1 MKHINESINNSI
13 NEARE
18 VAFRVSFNDAKDK
31 EGLPISATILVDR
44 ADKNEFRTF
53 LSKEIYNIFSTAED
67 ENGNPIED

>member
-18 VAFRVSFNDAKDK
+18 VAFRVAFNDAKDK

-44 ADKNEFRTF
+44 TNKNEFRTF
-53 LSKEIYNIFSTAED
+53 LSKEIHNIFSAAED

>member
-1 MKHINESINNSI
+1 MKHINESINNSV

-18 VAFRVSFNDAKDK
+18 VAFRVAFNDAKDK

-44 ADKNEFRTF
+44 ANKNEFRTL
-53 LSKEIYNIFSTAED
+53 LSKEIYNIFSAAED

>member
-1 MKHINESINNSI
+1 MIHIDEAINNSV

-18 VAFRVSFNDAKDK
+18 VAFRVAFNDAKDK

-44 ADKNEFRTF
+44 NNKNEFRTF
-53 LSKEIYNIFSTAED
+53 LSKEIHNIFSAAED